1 MKAIAYQVHADNSD
15 ENAEDG
21 WETIA
26 TVRLKPD
33 GSIAFDG
40 PQNLIADNEAEFG
53 INTSILAPCWNPDLK
68 PVVDKGD
75 GEMGRMVSVA
85 DGELFLETLVAYSGG
100 DYGRFVE
107 LSGEEKSNPSRQP
120 PAK

>member
-75 GEMGRMVSVA
+75 GEMGRMVSMA
-85 DGELFLETLVAYSGG
+85 DGVLFLDTLEQFRCDSYA
-100 DYGRFVE
+100 RFIA
-107 LSGEEKSNPSRQP
+107 LEENPNQQNRPP